1 MTQHYLHRHL
11 TPAVGEAQRQAYGQS
26 QAVPPAP
33 ESDRL
38 GAKETAFIQARDSFY
53 LASLTETGA
62 PYLQHRGG
70 PVGFLKVLDD
80 HTLGFADYG
89 GNRQLLT
96 TGHLRRDPRVALF
109 LMDYGARRRL
119 KIDGEAAV
127 VSLEGD
133 PALRQRLWLDEPEA
147 GEPER
152 LFRIQ
157 VEAFDWNC
165 PQFITPV
172 TRRRSWRRGNG
183 LCGSASRS
191 LSTSGSRLSI
201 PFANLRRTNPTVE
214 GTADGISRPPLDVSA
229 ESLARGPG
237 AQPGIQP
244 PNCSSRALSGASN
257 SWKDCCETGS
267 GSTTS

>member
-33 ESDRL
+33 ASDRL

-119 KIDGEAAV
+119 KLDGEAAV
-127 VSLEGD
+127 VSLDGD
-133 PALRQRLWLDEPEA
+133 SSLRQRLWLDESEA

-152 LFRIQ
+152 LFRIK

-165 PQFITPV
+165 PQFITPRFTAAEV
-172 TRRRSWRRGNG
+172 EARERPLRERI
-183 LCGSASRS
+183 AS
-191 LSTSGSRLSI
+191 LEQERLQ
-201 PFANLRRTNPTVE
+201 
-214 GTADGISRPPLDVSA
+214 
-229 ESLARGPG
+229 
-237 AQPGIQP
+237 AQHPACEPSSHQP
-244 PNCSSRALSGASN
+244 DR
-257 SWKDCCETGS
+257 
-267 GSTTS
+267 